1 MLNAAAVD
9 GSENKIEPLDDAN
22 LSKSDW
28 LKRAQHT
35 KQNSKQDKEELLDLL
50 KSFQSSPLVDSALTE
65 FFSNQNYGLKAKTT
79 QREIERKKI
88 SKEIYFDDEDVLRK
102 WGSWNATPLNL
113 PLESVEKKSTYTKLL
128 NQKWG

>member
-1 MLNAAAVD
+1 MLNAAAAVD

-50 KSFQSSPLVDSALTE
+50 KSFQSSPLVDSETE

-88 SKEIYFDDEDVLRK
+88 SKEIDFDDEDVLRK

-113 PLESVEKKSTYTKLL
+113 PLESVEKKSIPTNL
-128 NQKWG
+128 

>member
-50 KSFQSSPLVDSALTE
+50 KSFQSSPLVDSDC
-65 FFSNQNYGLKAKTT
+65 QNYGLKAKTT

-88 SKEIYFDDEDVLRK
+88 SKEIDFDDEDVLRK

-113 PLESVEKKSTYTKLL
+113 PLESVEKKSILIC
-128 NQKWG
+128 

>member
-50 KSFQSSPLVDSALTE
+50 KSFQSSPLVDS
-65 FFSNQNYGLKAKTT
+65 
-79 QREIERKKI
+79 
-88 SKEIYFDDEDVLRK
+88 DWVL
-102 WGSWNATPLNL
+102 L
-113 PLESVEKKSTYTKLL
+113 
-128 NQKWG
+128 

>member
-1 MLNAAAVD
+1 MWGVHMCHLSRAIPQIIEAEGPLGVDIYNFIKDSAAAIAVLNAAAVD

-50 KSFQSSPLVDSALTE
+50 KSFQSSPLVDS
-65 FFSNQNYGLKAKTT
+65 
-79 QREIERKKI
+79 
-88 SKEIYFDDEDVLRK
+88 DWVL
-102 WGSWNATPLNL
+102 L
-113 PLESVEKKSTYTKLL
+113 
-128 NQKWG
+128 